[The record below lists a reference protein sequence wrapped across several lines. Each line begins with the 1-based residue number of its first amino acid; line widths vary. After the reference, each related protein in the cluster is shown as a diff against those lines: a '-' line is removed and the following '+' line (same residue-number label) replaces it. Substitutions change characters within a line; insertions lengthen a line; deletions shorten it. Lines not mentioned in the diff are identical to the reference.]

1 MSQPSRREALKR
13 IGATVAMFGG
23 TSTLAAMSWD
33 QTGVSNHAKA
43 GQRIVRDFRTPP
55 RSDLPEMAV
64 SKQGDD
70 PAALTLAAIDALGG
84 MARFVEKGDVVAIK
98 PNIGWDRAPI
108 HAANTNPQ
116 VVAAVVR
123 AAYDAGAKNVVVA
136 LREGSSS
143 AKKAEAEGLKV
154 MGIAEAAAWC
164 DLIMFTMPDE
174 LQAETYKKYV
184 HDNLKDGAAMA
195 FAHGLNVHFGLIEP
209 KPGVDVIMMAPKGPG
224 HTVRGEYT
232 KGGGVPC
239 LVAVDQDASGKAL
252 EIGLSYCSAIGG
264 GRSGIIETNFREECE
279 TDLFGEQAVLCG
291 GLVELI
297 RMGFETLVEAGY
309 APEMAYFECLH
320 EVKLIVDLIYE
331 GGIANMNYSISN
343 TAEYGEYVSGPR
355 VLPYDETK
363 ARMKA
368 VLTDIQNGKFVRD
381 FMQENAVGQP
391 HFKATRRLNDE
402 HQIEQIGEK
411 LRDMMPWISAGKMV
425 DKAKN

>member
-1 MSQPSRREALKR
+1 MTFFIVSQIHTEHQWRPARTSLWC
-13 IGATVAMFGG
+13 ATEHTNQR
-23 TSTLAAMSWD
+23 TSDMRVYYD
-33 QTGVSNHAKA
+33 
-43 GQRIVRDFRTPP
+43 RDC
-55 RSDLPEMAV
+55 
-64 SKQGDD
+64 
-70 PAALTLAAIDALGG
+70 
-84 MARFVEKGDVVAIK
+84 DVNLIKDKKVAIL
-98 PNIGWDRAPI
+98 GYGSQG
-108 HAANTNPQ
+108 HAHALNL
-116 VVAAVVR
+116 R
-123 AAYDAGAKNVVVA
+123 DSGAKNLVVA
-136 LREGSSS
+136 LREGSPS
-143 AKKAEAEGLKV
+143 AKKAEGEGLKV
-154 MGIAEAAAWC
+154 MGIAEAAAWA

-184 HDNLKDGAAMA
+184 HDNIREGAAIA

-209 KPGVDVIMMAPKGPG
+209 KEGVDVIMMAPKGPG
-224 HTVRGEYT
+224 HTVRGEYV

-239 LVAVDQDASGKAL
+239 LVAVDKDASGKAL

-355 VLPYDETK
+355 ILPYDETK

-368 VLTDIQNGKFVRD
+368 VLSDIQSGKFVRD

-391 HFKATRRLNDE
+391 FFKGTRRLNDE
-402 HQIEQIGEK
+402 HQIEQVGEK
-411 LRDMMPWISAGKMV
+411 LREMMPWISAGKMV